1 MSEQIIQ
8 VLPADF
14 AAAVALIEQL
24 PLVGSEGARALQS
37 SEWFDDANGAQF
49 KVDYADDVAES
60 VQIVGTMDVYHRP

>member
-1 MSEQIIQ
+1 MTEQITR
-8 VLPADF
+8 LLNADF

-24 PLVGSEGARALQS
+24 PLVGSEGARSLQS

-49 KVDYADDVAES
+49 KVDYADGDAES